1 MSGELF
7 PTMAKST
14 PWTCSARW
22 VCLNPSA
29 SAAAWCVGRR
39 RERVSSLSVEVG
51 TSEALPIKAARRVR
65 SVRRGERKEK
75 DAFVMAEAYE
85 SVSY

>member
-1 MSGELF
+1 
-7 PTMAKST
+7 
-14 PWTCSARW
+14 
-22 VCLNPSA
+22 
-29 SAAAWCVGRR
+29 VGRR

-51 TSEALPIKAARRVR
+51 TSETLPIKAARRVG